1 MEINK
6 LIRLFTPLA
15 VEGVWAVKR
24 NSHGRLVEK
33 LNDLE
38 FVVRGLIKT
47 DKTLTVELQILD
59 EALLYRLLAG
69 EANKFLLASRL
80 TYNRSAQDQV
90 ANASWQAVEH
100 YYAAYYA
107 VHYLLRITGVS
118 VTNLDDSGARII
130 ESSSLGTLAP
140 NTVPSGLYLM
150 SYDKGLKIL
159 TLKKEL
165 KKAGGGS
172 HQQLWSLWERLV
184 EKLDA
189 GTSQD
194 PVEYTSVSVALAVH
208 KSFLVR
214 STAKYNPPD
223 IRGEINY
230 QFKGGSWKFED
241 NAKNVV
247 GRLQRAISSMQV
259 SAPTNTATPEGLVS
273 HNNFIIE
280 FAKLVFV
287 HSSKNY
293 PSGIGH
299 SLANQYADY
308 LT

>member
-24 NSHGRLVEK
+24 SSGGRLVER

-38 FVVRGLIKT
+38 FVVRGLVRT
-47 DKTLTVELQILD
+47 DKLLTIDLQILD
-59 EALLYRLLAG
+59 ESMLYRLLAG

-80 TYNRSAQDQV
+80 TYSRSKQEQE

-100 YYAAYYA
+100 YYSAYYA
-107 VHYLLRITGVS
+107 VHYLLRVTGVS
-118 VTNLDDSGARII
+118 VTNLDDGGARII
-130 ESSSLGTLAP
+130 ESSSLGSVGP
-140 NTVPSGLYLM
+140 NEIPSGLYLI
-150 SYDKGLKIL
+150 SYDKVSKIL

-165 KKAGGGS
+165 GKKKSGS
-172 HQQLWSLWERLV
+172 HQQLWSLWEELL

-189 GTSQD
+189 ATNQD
-194 PVEYTSVSVALAVH
+194 PVEYAGVSVALSVH
-208 KSFLVR
+208 KNFLVK

-241 NAKNVV
+241 NAKAVV
-247 GRLQRAISSMQV
+247 GRLQRSISNVQLSF
-259 SAPTNTATPEGLVS
+259 PTNTATPEGLVS
-273 HNNFIIE
+273 HSNFIIE
-280 FAKLVFV
+280 FAKFVFV
-287 HSSKNY
+287 QSSKAY
-293 PSGIGH
+293 PMGIAH
-299 SLANQYADY
+299 SLANQYESY
-308 LT
+308 LI

>member
-1 MEINK
+1 MEITK

-24 NSHGRLVEK
+24 NSRERLVER

-38 FVVRGLIKT
+38 FVTRGVLKT
-47 DKTLTVELQILD
+47 DKLLAIEMQVLD

-69 EANKFLLASRL
+69 EANKFFLASRL
-80 TYNRSAQDQV
+80 TYSRSAQEQF

-107 VHYLLRITGVS
+107 VHYLLRLTGVS
-118 VTNLDDSGARII
+118 VTNLDEAGARII
-130 ESSSLGTLAP
+130 ESNSLGVVAYKS
-140 NTVPSGLYLM
+140 VASGLYVM
-150 SYDKGLKIL
+150 NYDKVSKVL

-165 KKAGGGS
+165 KKSGGGS
-172 HQQLWSLWERLV
+172 HQQLWQLWEELIT
-184 EKLDA
+184 KLNA

-194 PVEYTSVSVALAVH
+194 PVEYTSVSVSLSVH

-230 QFKGGSWKFED
+230 QFKGGSWRFEAD
-241 NAKNVV
+241 AKNVV
-247 GRLQRAISSMQV
+247 GKLQRAISSMQV
-259 SAPTNTATPEGLVS
+259 TAPTNTATPEGLIS

-280 FAKLVFV
+280 FAKFVFI

-293 PSGIGH
+293 PKGIGH

-308 LT
+308 LV

>member
-24 NSHGRLVEK
+24 NSHDRLVER

-38 FVVRGLIKT
+38 FTARNLIKT
-47 DKTLTVELQILD
+47 ASLLTIELQILD

-80 TYNRSAQDQV
+80 TYNRSTQDQV
-90 ANASWQAVEH
+90 ANASWQTVEH

-130 ESSSLGTLAP
+130 ESCSLGAIAP
-140 NTVPSGLYLM
+140 NSVPSGLYLM
-150 SYDKGLKIL
+150 SYDKSSKVL

-165 KKAGGGS
+165 KKSGGGS

-184 EKLDA
+184 EKLNA
-189 GTSQD
+189 STNQD
-194 PVEYTSVSVALAVH
+194 PVEYIRVAVALAVH
-208 KSFLVR
+208 KSFLVK

-241 NAKNVV
+241 NARNVTA
-247 GRLQRAISSMQV
+247 RLQRAISNMQL
-259 SAPTNTATPEGLVS
+259 SAPTNTATPEGLIS
-273 HNNFIIE
+273 HNNLIIE
-280 FAKLVFV
+280 FAKCVFV
-287 HSSKNY
+287 HSSKKY
-293 PSGIGH
+293 PSGIVH
-299 SLANQYADY
+299 SLANQYSDY
-308 LT
+308 LA

>member
-1 MEINK
+1 M
-6 LIRLFTPLA
+6 
-15 VEGVWAVKR
+15 KR

-38 FVVRGLIKT
+38 FVVRSIVKT
-47 DKTLTVELQILD
+47 DKALTIELQILD
-59 EALLYRLLAG
+59 DALLHRLLAG

-80 TYNRSAQDQV
+80 TYNRSAQEQI

-107 VHYLLRITGVS
+107 VHYLLRVTGVS
-118 VTNLDDSGARII
+118 VTNLDDGGARII
-130 ESSSLGTLAP
+130 ESSSLGLIAP
-140 NTVPSGLYLM
+140 NSVSSGLYLM
-150 SYDKGLKIL
+150 SYDKGSKIL
-159 TLKKEL
+159 TLRKEL

-172 HQQLWSLWERLV
+172 HQQLWNLWEKLV

-189 GTSQD
+189 ATNQD
-194 PVEYTSVSVALAVH
+194 PVEYTGISVALAVH
-208 KSFLVR
+208 KSFLVK

-230 QFKGGSWKFED
+230 QFKGGSWKFEE

-247 GRLQRAISSMQV
+247 GRLQRAISTMQV

>member
-24 NSHGRLVEK
+24 NSHERLVER

-38 FVVRGLIKT
+38 FVARNLSKT
-47 DKTLTVELQILD
+47 DKLLTIELQILD
-59 EALLYRLLAG
+59 ESLLYRLLAG
-69 EANKFLLASRL
+69 EANKFFLASRL
-80 TYNRSAQDQV
+80 TYNRSAQNQI

-107 VHYLLRITGVS
+107 VHYLLRLTGMS
-118 VTNLDDSGARII
+118 VTNLDDVGARAI
-130 ESSSLGTLAP
+130 ESNSLGGIAA
-140 NTVPSGLYLM
+140 NTVPAGLYLM
-150 SYDKGLKIL
+150 SYDKNSRIL

-165 KKAGGGS
+165 KKSGGGS
-172 HQQLWSLWERLV
+172 HQQLWSLWEVLL
-184 EKLDA
+184 EKLDL
-189 GTSQD
+189 GTNQD
-194 PVEYTSVSVALAVH
+194 PVEYTSVSIWLAVH

-230 QFKGGSWKFED
+230 QFKGGSWKFEA
-241 NAKNVV
+241 NARDVV
-247 GRLQRAISSMQV
+247 GRLQRAISTMQM
-259 SAPTNTATPEGLVS
+259 STPAKAATPEGLVL

-280 FAKLVFV
+280 FAKLVFI
-287 HSSKNY
+287 HSSKIY
-293 PSGIGH
+293 PKGICH

-308 LT
+308 IT

>member
-15 VEGVWAVKR
+15 VEGIWAVKR
-24 NSHGRLVEK
+24 NSRERLVER

-38 FVVRGLIKT
+38 FIARNISKT
-47 DKTLTVELQILD
+47 DKLLTIDLQILD
-59 EALLYRLLAG
+59 EDLLYRLLAG

-80 TYNRSAQDQV
+80 THNRSTQDQL

-118 VTNLDDSGARII
+118 VTNLDEGGARII
-130 ESSSLGTLAP
+130 ESNSLGAIKA
-140 NTVPSGLYLM
+140 NTVPSGLYLI
-150 SYDKGLKIL
+150 SYDKTSNIL

-172 HQQLWSLWERLV
+172 HQQLWHLWENLI
-184 EKLDA
+184 EKLDL
-189 GTSQD
+189 GTNQD
-194 PVEYTSVSVALAVH
+194 PVEYTSVSVGLAVH
-208 KSFLVR
+208 KSFLIR

-230 QFKGGSWKFED
+230 QFKGGSWKFEED
-241 NAKNVV
+241 AKKVV
-247 GRLQRAISSMQV
+247 SRLQRAISTMQM

-280 FAKLVFV
+280 FAKLVFI
-287 HSSKNY
+287 HSSKIY
-293 PSGIGH
+293 PKGIGH
-299 SLANQYADY
+299 SLANQYAEY

>member
-159 TLKKEL
+159 TLKK
-165 KKAGGGS
+165 
-172 HQQLWSLWERLV
+172 
-184 EKLDA
+184 
-189 GTSQD
+189 
-194 PVEYTSVSVALAVH
+194 
-208 KSFLVR
+208 
-214 STAKYNPPD
+214 N
-223 IRGEINY
+223 
-230 QFKGGSWKFED
+230 
-241 NAKNVV
+241 
-247 GRLQRAISSMQV
+247 
-259 SAPTNTATPEGLVS
+259 
-273 HNNFIIE
+273 
-280 FAKLVFV
+280 
-287 HSSKNY
+287 
-293 PSGIGH
+293 
-299 SLANQYADY
+299 
-308 LT
+308 

>member
-24 NSHGRLVEK
+24 NSHERLVER

-38 FVVRGLIKT
+38 FVSRSLIKT
-47 DKTLTVELQILD
+47 DKILTVELQILD

-80 TYNRSAQDQV
+80 TYSRSAQDQV
-90 ANASWQAVEH
+90 ANASWQTVEH

-118 VTNLDDSGARII
+118 VTNLDDGGARII
-130 ESSSLGTLAP
+130 ESSSLGAIAP
-140 NTVPSGLYLM
+140 NTVPAGLYLM
-150 SYDKGLKIL
+150 SYDKSSKIL

-172 HQQLWSLWERLV
+172 HQQLWTLWERLV

-189 GTSQD
+189 GTNQD

-208 KSFLVR
+208 KSFLVK

-280 FAKLVFV
+280 FAKLVFI
-287 HSSKNY
+287 HSSKSY

-308 LT
+308 LI

>member
-1 MEINK
+1 MEIHK
-6 LIRLFTPLA
+6 LIRLFTPLV

-38 FVVRGLIKT
+38 FVVRSIVKT
-47 DKTLTVELQILD
+47 DKALTIELQILD
-59 EALLYRLLAG
+59 DALLHRLLAG

-80 TYNRSAQDQV
+80 TYNRSAQEQI
-90 ANASWQAVEH
+90 ANASWQTVEH

-107 VHYLLRITGVS
+107 VHYLLRVTGVS
-118 VTNLDDSGARII
+118 VTNLDDGGARII
-130 ESSSLGTLAP
+130 ESSSLGLIAP
-140 NTVPSGLYLM
+140 NSVSSGLYLM
-150 SYDKGLKIL
+150 SYDKASKIL
-159 TLKKEL
+159 TLRKEL

-172 HQQLWSLWERLV
+172 HQQLWNLWEKLV

-189 GTSQD
+189 ATNQD
-194 PVEYTSVSVALAVH
+194 PVEYTGISVALAVH
-208 KSFLVR
+208 KSFLVK

-247 GRLQRAISSMQV
+247 GRLQRAISTMQV